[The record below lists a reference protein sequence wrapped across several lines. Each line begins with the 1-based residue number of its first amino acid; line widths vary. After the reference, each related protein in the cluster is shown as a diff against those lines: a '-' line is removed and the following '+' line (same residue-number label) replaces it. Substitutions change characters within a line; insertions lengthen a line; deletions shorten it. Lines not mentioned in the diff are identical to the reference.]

1 MPSRQEVLEAMRVLS
16 EEIIESLHILF
27 CMIFSMTRAVQ
38 PEEPVSDAEMNP
50 IHQLVTEVR
59 NQKAKISELGKIIT
73 SRFLQNQ
80 APNPGPRSMSPLN
93 NVMTGFESWE
103 EAEMEAAELDM
114 LSGVHVLHSHGVGQS
129 ISPQLSTPVMPSQA
143 APAVAPAAKSATRI
157 AGIPIP
163 ARQLP
168 AKVEAATPGQDSQ
181 SSSNNHGQIA
191 LTQAALEAWGAKS
204 ITWGRKHMGK
214 TYVAT
219 YDSDPGYTK
228 WILARMDSLNGEM
241 EDYANYA
248 ITRQRLEEAAMRHVV
263 N

>member
-16 EEIIESLHILF
+16 EEIIESLRILF

-38 PEEPVSDAEMNP
+38 PEEQVSDAEMNP

-80 APNPGPRSMSPLN
+80 APNPGPRSMSPPSN
-93 NVMTGFESWE
+93 GMTGFESWE

-114 LSGVHVLHSHGVGQS
+114 LSGVHVIHSHGVGPS
-129 ISPQLSTPVMPSQA
+129 TSPQSSTPVIPSQA

-157 AGIPIP
+157 AGIPLP
-163 ARQLP
+163 GRQLP
-168 AKVEAATPGQDSQ
+168 AQMEAAPTGQGSQ
-181 SSSNNHGQIA
+181 QSSNNHGQIA
-191 LTQAALEAWGAKS
+191 LTQAALEAWGNKN
-204 ITWGRKHMGK
+204 ITWGRKHTGK

-219 YDSDPGYTK
+219 YESDPGYNK
-228 WILARMDSLNGEM
+228 WILARMDSLTGEM
-241 EDYANYA
+241 EDFANYVN
-248 ITRQRLEEAAMRHVV
+248 TRQRLEEAAMRHVA